1 MLARMNRLSDVGPQP
16 GPFWGVTYTGITERR
31 AHWGFGPPAA
41 QCRLIIDALSTSIT
55 LDSRVADHFHT
66 DAGPLLLPSVRPEAL
81 RGFHGHEAI
90 FELRRLTGLT
100 WEELAEMM
108 SVSRR
113 SLHLWANGQ
122 RIYASNEK
130 RLRDLISAMRS
141 LDRGTARENRALL
154 VSRRPEGGVFS
165 DLLRDK
171 RFDEALALAG
181 SGQGRPKPDVGAPA
195 VARSSQ
201 VSIADSFNTRSD
213 RVHIDSGVAV
223 PRRQRRQRPLQT

>member
-1 MLARMNRLSDVGPQP
+1 MLARMNTLSDVAPQL
-16 GPFWGVTYTGITERR
+16 GLFWGVTSYTDITERR
-31 AHWGFGPPAA
+31 APWGFRPPAA
-41 QCRLIIDALSTSIT
+41 QCRLIIDALNTSIT
-55 LDSRVADHFHT
+55 LDSRIADHLHT
-66 DAGPLLLPSVRPEAL
+66 DAGPLFLPSVRPETL
-81 RGFHGHEAI
+81 RGFHGREAI

-154 VSRRPEGGVFS
+154 VSRRPDGRVFS

-181 SGQGRPKPDVGAPA
+181 SGQGRPKPDGGAA
-195 VARSSQ
+195 LTRSSQ

-213 RVHIDSGVAV
+213 RVHMDSEVVV

>member
-1 MLARMNRLSDVGPQP
+1 
-16 GPFWGVTYTGITERR
+16 
-31 AHWGFGPPAA
+31 
-41 QCRLIIDALSTSIT
+41 
-55 LDSRVADHFHT
+55 
-66 DAGPLLLPSVRPEAL
+66 
-81 RGFHGHEAI
+81 
-90 FELRRLTGLT
+90 
-100 WEELAEMM
+100 MM